1 MDSASEL
8 APFSPSPELLSWTG
22 QRVGGLLDALKTRET
37 EIHWRDAKIEKLTLE
52 LAYLRRMKF
61 GVKSES
67 MALPERDLFAETLA
81 ADLAACEAHLDQE
94 HQAAEM
100 GPPLPPAGKRER
112 AGRQPLPV
120 QLPRVEHLHK
130 PESCTCG
137 QCGQALV
144 QIGEDVTEK
153 LSIVPA
159 EFFVERHIYPK
170 YACRPC
176 ETITAAPAVASI
188 IDGGL
193 AAPALLAWVMVSKYA
208 DHLPLYRLERQAA
221 RSGVTLSR
229 STLAD
234 WVGRTGVALEPLW
247 QRLAELLRQGAVLH
261 ADETPVQQLDPGKGK
276 TKRAYLWAY
285 RSNALGSD
293 PPIVVFD
300 YQPGRGGKYAAEF
313 LGHWHGALMVDEF
326 AGYQGLFRGEV
337 IELACMAHARR
348 KFFDLHQANGS
359 PVAAEALRRFGEWYA
374 IEAAIREK
382 SVEERAR
389 IRKET
394 SQPRL
399 KALNLWLLNTRQSV
413 ADGGALA
420 KAIDYRLRR
429 WPAFARYATNGFY
442 PIDNHPLENAIRPIA
457 IGKKNWLFAGSE
469 AAGQRAA
476 AIQSLL
482 ETARMNDLEP
492 MAWLTDTLEKLPSW
506 PNSRIDE
513 LLPLRPIKQSA

>member
-1 MDSASEL
+1 MDLASEL
-8 APFSPSPELLSWTG
+8 APFSPSPELLSWAEN
-22 QRVGGLLDALKTRET
+22 RVGGLLEQVQSSAT
-37 EIHWRDAKIEKLTLE
+37 EIRWRDAKIEKLILE

-67 MALPERDLFAETLA
+67 LATAERDLFDETLA
-81 ADLAACEAHLDQE
+81 ADLAACEARLAKQR
-94 HQAAEM
+94 QAAEM
-100 GPPLPPAGKRER
+100 GPPLPQPEKPKRER
-112 AGRQPLPV
+112 AGRQPLPEH
-120 QLPRVEHLHK
+120 LPRVEHRHE

-144 QIGEDVTEK
+144 LIGEDVTEK
-153 LSIVPA
+153 LNLVPA
-159 EFFVERHIYPK
+159 EFFVDRHIYPK

-176 ETITAAPAVASI
+176 EIVTAAPAVASV

-193 AAPALLAWVMVSKYA
+193 AAPALLAWVMVSKYV
-208 DHLPLYRLERQAA
+208 DHLPLYRLEQQAA

-229 STLAD
+229 STLAE
-234 WVGRTGVALEPLW
+234 WVGRIGVTLEPLW
-247 QRLAELLRQGAVLH
+247 LRLGELLRQGEVLH
-261 ADETPVQQLDPGKGK
+261 ADETPVQQLDPGQGK

-300 YQPGRGGKYAAEF
+300 YQPGRGGKYVVAF
-313 LGHWHGALMVDEF
+313 LADWQGALMVDDF

-337 IELACMAHARR
+337 IELGCMAHARR

-359 PVAAEALRRFGEWYA
+359 TVAAEALRRIGELYA
-374 IEAAIREK
+374 IEAAARGK
-382 SVEERAR
+382 TVEERAR
-389 IRKET
+389 RRKET
-394 SQPRL
+394 SQPL
-399 KALNLWLLNTRQSV
+399 LEALHLWLQNTRKSV

-420 KAIDYRLRR
+420 KAIDYSLRR
-429 WPAFARYATNGFY
+429 WPALARYATNGFY
-442 PIDNHPLENAIRPIA
+442 PIDNNPVENAIRPIA

-482 ETARMNDLEP
+482 ETARLNGIEP
-492 MAWLTDTLEKLPSW
+492 MAWLTDTLQKLPTW
-506 PNSRIDE
+506 PSSRIDE
-513 LLPLRPIKQSA
+513 LLPLKKPA